1 MQQTTALLVNLRRII
16 RLYDNMLRPVCD
28 HYGLAPI
35 EATIIS
41 FLFNNPEKDT
51 AADIVDLRMLSKSN
65 VSLAVESLIQKS
77 LLQRRQD
84 KEDRRRIH
92 LSLTSQAAPITRE
105 IESTRERFRKLIY
118 KGFTEEEKQLFILF
132 NDRIAENTKSAEEG
146 DCYHE

>member
-1 MQQTTALLVNLRRII
+1 MQQTATLLLNLRRIV
-16 RLYDNMLRPVCD
+16 RLYDKMLKPVCD
-28 HYGLAPI
+28 QYGLTPI

-77 LLQRRQD
+77 LLQRQQD
-84 KEDRRRIH
+84 KKDRRRIH

-105 IESTRERFRKLIY
+105 IESTRELFRKLIY

-132 NDRIAENTKSAEEG
+132 NNRITENTKSAEKGEY
-146 DCYHE
+146 YHE